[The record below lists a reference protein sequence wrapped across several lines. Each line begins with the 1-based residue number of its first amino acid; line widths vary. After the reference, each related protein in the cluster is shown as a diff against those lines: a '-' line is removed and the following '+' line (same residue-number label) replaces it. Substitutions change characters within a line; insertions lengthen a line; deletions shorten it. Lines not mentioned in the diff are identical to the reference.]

1 MKRLKS
7 NHYFN
12 RYLKLFPGDNFIG
25 LTAKSNDSPELKDIM
40 KKFKIY
46 ASKIEYE
53 EEDENVKINIH
64 ISFFH

>member
-1 MKRLKS
+1 MI
-7 NHYFN
+7 

-25 LTAKSNDSPELKDIM
+25 ITGSSNDSPEVKDIM

-53 EEDENVKINIH
+53 EEDEKDKVILK
-64 ISFFH
+64 